1 MNIMQNK
8 KFRII
13 ALIGIIGNILVGI
26 SYLVINNYASAIIHI
41 ASGIIFIPMYLESKG
56 YID

>member
-1 MNIMQNK
+1 MKNK
-8 KFRII
+8 IFKTTV
-13 ALIGIIGNILVGI
+13 LIGIIGNILVGI
-26 SYLVINNYASAIIHI
+26 SYFVINNYASAIIHI

>member
-8 KFRII
+8 IFKTTV
-13 ALIGIIGNILVGI
+13 LIGIIGNILVGI

>member
-1 MNIMQNK
+1 MQNK

-13 ALIGIIGNILVGI
+13 ALIGIIGNIAVGI
-26 SYLVINNYASAIIHI
+26 SYLLQKQWVQAAIHI
-41 ASGIIFIPMYLESKG
+41 SSGIIFIPMYLDSRE